1 MRISLQRVAMDE
13 EINESTAAYTNSGLH
28 RQAMLRVKATSLLE
42 STPAL
47 REPQDTVSPLM
58 ASSKS

>member
-1 MRISLQRVAMDE
+1 MDE